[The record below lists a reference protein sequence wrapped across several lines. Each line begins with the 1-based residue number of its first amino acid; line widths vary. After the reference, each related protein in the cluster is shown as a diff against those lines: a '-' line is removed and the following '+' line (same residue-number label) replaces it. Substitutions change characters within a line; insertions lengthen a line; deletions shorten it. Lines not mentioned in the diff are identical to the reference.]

1 MRFDERDNRP
11 GPSGRDAEPA
21 PADAPKNG
29 SSRPRIEGVLES
41 RSRAELEELYR
52 FWGGPLA
59 LVPPPDPRELRRQLA
74 AWMNDPE
81 LVEARAHAL
90 GKRQLQV
97 LGFHLEH
104 PAYSRTFE
112 ELGAHKTLA
121 YLAPYDLENALGA
134 LMRHAFLV
142 EAKDARIKTTGSRL
156 FSIPEEIGDGLL
168 RRERQKRRGL
178 FDALTLRGFL
188 DRMYDS
194 KDGAKRASQTRLRE
208 MYKMYAN
215 ETACIARIERLPS
228 GQPNAAGSANG
239 SASGAHAA
247 GGASNGIKEL
257 VEKAILQFGGLL
269 PRAIFER
276 MESGVGAW
284 DGRKWKHTLEE
295 SLIGSVERLELSRYG
310 IQHADEVLIVF
321 NEVALAYYK
330 RVAVPGDP
338 DRPHSESAQGVDLVS
353 NISRFV
359 GYILEHDVRFTVRGE
374 IFKTTEKR
382 ILSELIPNPGPEQS
396 REEVLAFIFHFAR
409 AAGLIES
416 TGERT
421 FALTAEG
428 RHWEVKSLDQKL
440 AHLVEY
446 TVEEREHGM
455 DHFHQMRMR
464 RILLRL
470 LKRVEPG
477 TWYDL
482 MYLPF
487 LARNTYLSNLDQLAV
502 EDYFAARAHS
512 PDYAP
517 MEDLQRLAWNV
528 ARWIRTRLY
537 VLGIVDLG
545 YDSAHRPVALRL
557 TKTGARLL
565 GVGDGVQQHAPAI
578 GSLIVTPDFE
588 VVLFPT
594 GDDDELTHELD
605 RFCTREKVG
614 STIHFRISEKSVHRA
629 LHESLQLSR
638 ILATLRDHSRTP
650 VPQNVLFSIR
660 DWASR
665 AGVLFLDQAHVVRCE
680 EPEMLRRFAHD
691 PAVKP
696 YVKAELDEK
705 RVQLS
710 ARFSVKRLQA
720 LLRDLGHLVELE

>member
-1 MRFDERDNRP
+1 MRFDERDARP
-11 GPSGRDAEPA
+11 TFNAREPDPVGGDGA
-21 PADAPKNG
+21 KNG
-29 SSRPRIEGVLES
+29 AQRPRVEGVLES

-52 FWGGPLA
+52 FWGGAAA

-81 LVEARAHAL
+81 LVDSRAHSL

-97 LGFHLEH
+97 LGLHLEQQGY
-104 PAYSRTFE
+104 AKSFD
-112 ELGAHKTLA
+112 ELGAHKALA
-121 YLAPYDLENALGA
+121 YLSPYDLETTVGA
-134 LMRHAFLV
+134 LVRHAFLV
-142 EAKDARIKTTGSRL
+142 EAKDARPKSGNGRV
-156 FSIPEEIGDGLL
+156 FAIPEELGDGLL

-178 FDALTLRGFL
+178 FDTLTLRGFL
-188 DRMYDS
+188 DRLYDQ
-194 KDGAKRASQTRLRE
+194 KENQKRGAQTRLRE

-215 ETACIARIERLPS
+215 DTACIARIERLPH
-228 GQPNAAGSANG
+228 GT
-239 SASGAHAA
+239 
-247 GGASNGIKEL
+247 KEL

-276 MESGVGAW
+276 MDSGVGTW
-284 DGRKWKHTLEE
+284 DSRKWKREFEE
-295 SLIGSVERLELSRYG
+295 SLIGSVERVELSRYG
-310 IQHADEVLIVF
+310 IQHADEVLIIF

-338 DRPHSESAQGVDLVS
+338 DRPHTESAHGVDLVS
-353 NISRFV
+353 NISRFI

-421 FALTAEG
+421 FAMTSDG
-428 RHWEVKSLDQKL
+428 RHWEAKGLDQKL

-446 TVEEREHGM
+446 AVEEREHGM
-455 DHFHQMRMR
+455 DHFHQVRMR

-487 LARNTYLSNLDQLAV
+487 LSRNTYLSNLDQLAV

-517 MEDLQRLAWNV
+517 MEDLQRLAWNI

-537 VLGIVDLG
+537 VLGLVDLG
-545 YDSAHRPVALRL
+545 YDASHRPVAMRL

-565 GVGDGVQQHAPAI
+565 GVVDGSPHSAPVI

-594 GDDDELTHELD
+594 GDDDELIHELD
-605 RFCTREKVG
+605 RFCAREKVG
-614 STIHFRISEKSVHRA
+614 ATLHFRISEKSIHRA
-629 LHESLQLSR
+629 LAESLHLSR
-638 ILATLRDHSRTP
+638 ILSTLKGHSRTP

-665 AGVLFLDQAHVVRCE
+665 AGVLFLDHAHVVRCE
-680 EPEMLRRFAHD
+680 DPEALRRFAHD
-691 PAVKP
+691 PAVKSH
-696 YVKAELDEK
+696 VKAEIDDKHVL
-705 RVQLS
+705 LS
-710 ARFSVKRLQA
+710 ARFSVKRLHS
-720 LLRDLGHLVELE
+720 LLRELGHLVELE

>member
-1 MRFDERDNRP
+1 MRFDERDTRP
-11 GPSGRDAEPA
+11 GFHGRDPDPA
-21 PADAPKNG
+21 AADSTKNG
-29 SSRPRIEGVLES
+29 STRPRVDGLLET

-52 FWGGPLA
+52 FWGGPA
-59 LVPPPDPRELRRQLA
+59 SLVPPPEPRELRRQLA
-74 AWMNDPE
+74 VWMNDPE

-90 GKRQLQV
+90 GRRQLQI
-97 LGFHLEH
+97 LSLHLEQ
-104 PAYSRTFE
+104 ATYARTFE
-112 ELGAHKTLA
+112 ELGAHKTLS
-121 YLAPYDLENALGA
+121 YLAAYDLENAIGA
-134 LMRHAFLV
+134 LVRHAFLV
-142 EAKDARIKTTGSRL
+142 ESKDARIKTTGSRV
-156 FSIPEEIGDGLL
+156 FAIPEEIGDGLL

-188 DRMYDS
+188 DRMYDQ
-194 KDGAKRASQTRLRE
+194 KETQKRATQTRLRE

-215 ETACIARIERLPS
+215 ETACIARIERLP
-228 GQPNAAGSANG
+228 AGT
-239 SASGAHAA
+239 
-247 GGASNGIKEL
+247 KEL

-276 MESGVGAW
+276 MDSGVGAW
-284 DGRKWKHTLEE
+284 DSRKWKHLLEE
-295 SLIGSVERLELSRYG
+295 SLIGSVERIELSRYG
-310 IQHADEVLIVF
+310 IQHADEVLIIF

-338 DRPHSESAQGVDLVS
+338 DRPHTESAQGVDLVS

-421 FALTAEG
+421 FALTSEG

-440 AHLVEY
+440 SHLVEY

-470 LKRVEPG
+470 LKRVEAG

-537 VLGIVDLG
+537 VLGLVDLG
-545 YDSAHRPVALRL
+545 YDSAHRPVAMRL

-565 GVGDGVQQHAPAI
+565 GVVDGAPANGPAI

-594 GDDDELTHELD
+594 GDDDELIHELD
-605 RFCTREKVG
+605 RFCAREKVA
-614 STIHFRISEKSVHRA
+614 STLHFRVSEKSVQRA
-629 LHESLQLSR
+629 LSESLQLSR
-638 ILATLRDHSRTP
+638 ILATLKDHSRTP

-680 EPEMLRRFAHD
+680 NPEALRHFAHD
-691 PAVKP
+691 PAVKAH
-696 YVKAELDEK
+696 VKAEIDEK
-705 RVQLS
+705 HVQLS
-710 ARFSVKRLQA
+710 ARFSIRRLHA
-720 LLRDLGHLVELE
+720 LLRDLGHLVEVE

>member
-1 MRFDERDNRP
+1 VRYDERDPRAGAAPP
-11 GPSGRDAEPA
+11 GTEAA
-21 PADAPKNG
+21 PPEAAKNG
-29 SSRPRIEGVLES
+29 SSRPRVDGVLES

-52 FWGGPLA
+52 FWGGPAA

-90 GKRQLQV
+90 GRRQLQI
-97 LGFHLEH
+97 LALHLEQ
-104 PAYSRTFE
+104 PTYARTFE

-121 YLAPYDLENALGA
+121 YLAPYDLETALGA

-142 EAKDARIKTTGSRL
+142 EAKDARVKTTGSRL
-156 FSIPEEIGDGLL
+156 FAIPEEIGDGLL

-178 FDALTLRGFL
+178 FDSLTLRGFL
-188 DRMYDS
+188 DRMYDQ
-194 KDGAKRASQTRLRE
+194 KDAAKRATQTRLRE
-208 MYKMYAN
+208 MYKLYTN
-215 ETACIARIERLPS
+215 ETGCIARIERLS
-228 GQPNAAGSANG
+228 AGN
-239 SASGAHAA
+239 
-247 GGASNGIKEL
+247 KEL

-276 MESGVGAW
+276 MESGIGPW
-284 DGRKWKHTLEE
+284 DGRRWKHVLEE
-295 SLIGSVERLELSRYG
+295 SLIGSVERLELSRFG

-396 REEVLAFIFHFAR
+396 REEVLAFIFQFAR

-421 FALTAEG
+421 FALTSEG

-440 AHLVEY
+440 AHLLEY
-446 TVEEREHGM
+446 AVEEREHGM
-455 DHFHQMRMR
+455 DHFHQSRMR

-537 VLGIVDLG
+537 VLGVVDLG
-545 YDSAHRPVALRL
+545 YDNAHRPVAIRL

-565 GVGDGVQQHAPAI
+565 GIGEGVVRDGPAI

-594 GDDDELTHELD
+594 GDDDELVHELD
-605 RFCTREKVG
+605 RFCTREKAG
-614 STIHFRISEKSVHRA
+614 ATMHFKIGEKSVQRA
-629 LHESLQLSR
+629 LAEGLQLSR

-650 VPQNVLFSIR
+650 VPQNVLYSIR
-660 DWASR
+660 DWATR
-665 AGVLFLDQAHVVRCE
+665 AGVLFLDGTHAVRCE
-680 EPEMLRRFAHD
+680 NADVLRRFAHD
-691 PAVKP
+691 LGVKP
-696 YVKAELDEK
+696 HVRAELDEK

-710 ARFSVKRLQA
+710 TRYSIRRLQA
-720 LLRDLGHLVELE
+720 LLRDLGFLVELE